1 MWDLGHEAIRCLR
14 EEEYSRQ
21 DMTVGVYMIL
31 SVAWP
36 CGSPNPQEGD
46 LTHKMFRVTDL
57 GFIFLF
63 VVLETSEEIEAS
75 YLVHLEQTLSIVGS

>member
-46 LTHKMFRVTDL
+46 LTHKMFRVNDEIIASQIIKGYRL
-57 GFIFLF
+57 QRG
-63 VVLETSEEIEAS
+63 VLI
-75 YLVHLEQTLSIVGS
+75 